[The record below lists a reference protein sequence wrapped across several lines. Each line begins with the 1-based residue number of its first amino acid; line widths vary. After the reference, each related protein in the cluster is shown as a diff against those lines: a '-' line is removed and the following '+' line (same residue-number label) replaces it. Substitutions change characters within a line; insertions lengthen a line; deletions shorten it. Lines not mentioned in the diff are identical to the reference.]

1 MSLQNNNPNVTPEQF
16 RQYVKE
22 YVSINREIA
31 KLSEIQKELKNKK
44 SNIENI
50 IKGGMKKF
58 NYEEINFKDNSS
70 IKKTIRNKTQPINIK
85 WVSQRISSLF
95 PDKNETEIKEIAD
108 FICNI
113 KYRKTDE
120 VVESVKFQKP
130 KVKKSKK

>member
-1 MSLQNNNPNVTPEQF
+1 
-16 RQYVKE
+16 
-22 YVSINREIA
+22 
-31 KLSEIQKELKNKK
+31 
-44 SNIENI
+44 
-50 IKGGMKKF
+50 MKKL
-58 NYEEINFKDNSS
+58 
-70 IKKTIRNKTQPINIK
+70 RNKTQPINIK